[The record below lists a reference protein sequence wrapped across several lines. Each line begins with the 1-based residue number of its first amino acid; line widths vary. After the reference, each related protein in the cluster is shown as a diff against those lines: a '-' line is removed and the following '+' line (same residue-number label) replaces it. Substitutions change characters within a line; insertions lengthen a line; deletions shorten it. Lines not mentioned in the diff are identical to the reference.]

1 MGGAPK
7 LRQILDRETGSFQR
21 IDNFWRPAHI
31 FADIYTKQVLQD
43 MVRRLKSFR
52 EAEDEMKL
60 MTRGAQLLG
69 LVRQLGFIVKRAY
82 FVRQMNHLSFSL
94 AVTEYY
100 MTLGKI
106 FRLLKVDQARGLL

>member
-1 MGGAPK
+1 
-7 LRQILDRETGSFQR
+7 
-21 IDNFWRPAHI
+21 
-31 FADIYTKQVLQD
+31 
-43 MVRRLKSFR
+43 MVARLKSFR

-60 MTRGAQLLG
+60 MTRAPQLLG

-82 FVRQMNHLSFSL
+82 FVRQMNQLAFSL

-100 MTLGKI
+100 MAVGRI